1 MEQATQATEK
11 AATSGKTLS
20 RRLDTESFMEA
31 SLPAIQNCFGEL
43 SGDGIA
49 ATALRKAD
57 YGPIMLRPL
66 LR

>member
-1 MEQATQATEK
+1 LGIKKEQATQTTDSRATN
-11 AATSGKTLS
+11 AKTLS

-49 ATALRKAD
+49 
-57 YGPIMLRPL
+57 
-66 LR
+66 